1 MTKPIYLT
9 FFEHLDE
16 LRKRIIISL
25 IALLIGTLAA
35 CYYSAAAL
43 RILLQPVTSE
53 IHEFYF
59 FSPAA
64 AFMVKFKIALLLGF
78 LAASPV
84 IISQLW
90 LFVSPGLHG
99 KEKKLVIP
107 LIGVTSALFLSG
119 AFFCFT
125 LVIPYIF
132 KFLVGMQTE
141 FLKPMIS
148 IESYMNFLFG
158 MMLAFGISFNM
169 PVFII
174 AFVLVGLLSVKTL
187 NRYQRHIVVLIFILA
202 AVLTPTPDISG
213 QLMLAVPLVLLFEL
227 SIVGS
232 WIIEKLRKREK
243 AMNER

>member
-1 MTKPIYLT
+1 MTKPAYLT

-16 LRKRIIISL
+16 LRKRIVISL
-25 IALLIGTLAA
+25 VALLIGTIAG
-35 CYYSAAAL
+35 CYYADPLL
-43 RILLQPVTSE
+43 RLLLQPVASE

-59 FSPAA
+59 FSPTA
-64 AFMVKFKIALLLGF
+64 AFLIKFKIALLLGI

-90 LFVSPGLHG
+90 FFVSPGLHG
-99 KEKKLVIP
+99 KEKKMVIP
-107 LIGVTSALFLSG
+107 LIGVTSVLFLSG
-119 AFFCFT
+119 AFFCFAV
-125 LVIPYIF
+125 VIPFAF

-158 MMLAFGISFNM
+158 MLLAFGISFNM
-169 PVFII
+169 PVFIM
-174 AFVLVGLLSVKTL
+174 AFVRVGLLSVKTL
-187 NRYQRHIVVLIFILA
+187 NRYQRHAIVLIFIIA

-213 QLMLAVPLVLLFEL
+213 QLMLAVPLVCLFEL

-232 WIIEKLRKREK
+232 YVIEKFKKKDRK
-243 AMNER
+243 